1 MKLLGSVLQVVA
13 VAAVV
18 TGVCLLSVP
27 AGIIVG
33 GVGLLFIG
41 LAVSR

>member
-13 VAAVV
+13 VAAIV
-18 TGVCLLSVP
+18 TGVCLLNVP
-27 AGIIVG
+27 AGVIVA
-33 GVGLLFIG
+33 GVGLLLIG